1 MRLLDPQPG
10 RIFVVSSLRKKIRLQ
25 IYKLIGLNFLTYVA
39 SSSLGIRIKD
49 LFGTPQ
55 LHQLQLSFISLTTE
69 QLSLRVGEVVGSVW
83 LSDQLQLQENKILVG
98 IASYVL
104 GMLL

>member
-1 MRLLDPQPG
+1 
-10 RIFVVSSLRKKIRLQ
+10 VVSSLRKKIRLQ

-55 LHQLQLSFISLTTE
+55 LHQLQLSFTTE